1 MVLESHHDWKRCPC
15 WCFMSCGDSW
25 VLRVLSRVSESYT
38 RRLVSSVWVHF
49 TSTMKKQAK
58 VWQLFRDS
66 ETFGLQ
72 LGGLGLRKH
81 AFRFNLNSDQDWL
94 RCFANTL
101 SGSSGHSIYSW
112 LCHSLTEH
120 HAVFRGP

>member
-49 TSTMKKQAK
+49 TPTMKKQAK

-66 ETFGLQ
+66 ETVGLQ

-81 AFRFNLNSDQDWL
+81 RFASTST
-94 RCFANTL
+94 AIKI
-101 SGSSGHSIYSW
+101 G
-112 LCHSLTEH
+112 
-120 HAVFRGP
+120 